1 MSEEKHDELMDSLDM
16 IKNLLILLLDKFE
29 VKRDKIAEAMGISE
43 ASLTR
48 MLKPK
53 KYKTQR
59 KK

>member
-1 MSEEKHDELMDSLDM
+1 MSEKNHGELMDSLNE

-29 VKRDKIAEAMGISE
+29 VKRDKIAEVMGVSE
-43 ASLTR
+43 ASLSK

-53 KYKTQR
+53 KYKRQG